1 MLKAYLTKKELV
13 STLKEMKITTKD
25 DLRSEILAS
34 ERRLKLRIGKVR
46 NDLAGRIANLALT
59 TPTRKEFEEIK
70 HN

>member
-1 MLKAYLTKKELV
+1 
-13 STLKEMKITTKD
+13 MKIATKD